1 MLIVATTSQRGL
13 VHMLATKV
21 GIDTVLAG
29 IIRMVEQAQGS
40 KAPIQRLA
48 DTISSIFVPTVLVIA
63 SLTFLAWTIIGH
75 MAGAGPAAGLV
86 GTHKP
91 RVNSPSPPLTPSLQA
106 PPLPPPPP

>member
-29 IIRMVEQAQGS
+29 IIRMVEQAEGS

-63 SLTFLAWTIIGH
+63 SLTFLAWAIIGH
-75 MAGAGPAAGLV
+75 MAGARQTAGIVGGRQPLINAIVAA
-86 GTHKP
+86 
-91 RVNSPSPPLTPSLQA
+91 QA
-106 PPLPPPPP
+106 VLG